1 MHVPSKTQ
9 STLIHSPLSQNP
21 SDQYHEAVNEATS
34 PDTWGLPHR
43 LLVKL
48 VDSFANWSKHSKN
61 PYTITQ
67 SSKEVKDY
75 FRKEELIRYLIP
87 DKAFAYTAL
96 DGKKSTVAPI
106 RKGPGTPFSKARE
119 HFMLKRGRP
128 SNASILCLV
137 RDAAARLPG
146 SIRTRTDVCTLIRD
160 SQYIVEDVS
169 DAHLSDIVGKA
180 LDRLH
185 YERDPCLQFDGG
197 YEVMGL
203 LHREREEVDFEDD
216 GMLSTKRWKRQKNE
230 SDINLVP
237 DMKELPEC
245 CDGKQ
250 HMKIDVVASNMCVKD
265 RVNQVSSLAR
275 QPMRKLLS

>member
-34 PDTWGLPHR
+34 PDAWGLPHR

-48 VDSFANWSKHSKN
+48 VDSFANWLKIIQEALQTFGSLPS
-61 PYTITQ
+61 PPLQ
-67 SSKEVKDY
+67 VKDY

-106 RKGPGTPFSKARE
+106 RKGPGTPFSKVRE

-128 SNASILCLV
+128 SNVSILCLV
-137 RDAAARLPG
+137 RDASARLPG
-146 SIRTRTDVCTLIRD
+146 SIGMRTDVCTLIRD

-169 DAHLSDIVGKA
+169 DAHLSDIVRKA
-180 LDRLH
+180 LNRLH

-197 YEVMGL
+197 YEV
-203 LHREREEVDFEDD
+203 
-216 GMLSTKRWKRQKNE
+216 
-230 SDINLVP
+230 
-237 DMKELPEC
+237 
-245 CDGKQ
+245 
-250 HMKIDVVASNMCVKD
+250 
-265 RVNQVSSLAR
+265 
-275 QPMRKLLS
+275 